1 MRFWLII
8 FVILF
13 TSYFAI
19 QRHLHPQLNHN
30 SIIDRISHPLDHRL
44 RYRIGEIDPRF
55 NISHEQ
61 VKLLAQQATE
71 IWHLG
76 TMKNLFVYDPNAK
89 LAIHLIYDER
99 QIESSARN
107 QALNILENTQQDQN
121 IKREKIEKIR
131 AELDQSNREIDIYKV
146 NYETKMS
153 QYNQFVSRIYQSNQ
167 GVTPSIHAQLEQLK
181 NQLQADR
188 VNLNQKLALHNQK
201 VNQLNQQVDALNSNT
216 QQFNQSVDQFNARF
230 QPRQFDKGTFSG
242 QSIKIYEFQSDADLR
257 VTLAHEFGHALGLL
271 HNSDPKALM
280 YPVMKEQDLQNFRL
294 TSSDLAMLNSR

>member
-1 MRFWLII
+1 MI
-8 FVILF
+8 FSQSPSFHITIL
-13 TSYFAI
+13 TTYCND
-19 QRHLHPQLNHN
+19 RH
-30 SIIDRISHPLDHRL
+30 
-44 RYRIGEIDPRF
+44 F
-55 NISHEQ
+55 
-61 VKLLAQQATE
+61 
-71 IWHLG
+71 
-76 TMKNLFVYDPNAK
+76 
-89 LAIHLIYDER
+89 
-99 QIESSARN
+99 SSARN

-131 AELDQSNREIDIYKV
+131 AELDKSNREIDIYKV

-242 QSIKIYEFQSDADLR
+242 QSINIYEFQSDADLR
-257 VTLAHEFGHALGLL
+257 VTLAHEFGHALGLR